1 MKSYNEMYLSIVVQN
16 NDPEQRGRIKCW
28 VPSISAVIY
37 DKWNKLKKDR
47 KFKFPGKNINSDLSG
62 DIIDELKTILPWAE
76 QSVMLMGATGS
87 GRYHSQDN
95 TATISDSNVT
105 SKTQPD
111 TATPNSVFT
120 KYKLNPENIGEKPG
134 RIYQT
139 PDAQLSDGFTD
150 TAGNKTKYVNKYGQN
165 YEPAVYSNAAKGSFS
180 IPNVGSHV
188 WVFFR
193 EGNLQY
199 PVYMGASFGQEDFR
213 SIFNESG
220 GAAQDYPGSYESK
233 SKLDN
238 PNPTVDSDIYRN
250 KYVFN
255 QKGGTIEI
263 INTDKREALNLIHY
277 SGSYLGF
284 NNRTAV
290 LFSANNFQSL
300 ILGNTFET
308 FKGNKSLLIEKDF
321 DFLTKGDNLVK
332 IGNLNPAG
340 FQAWY
345 NIYTDIHNLKKLF
358 EIQRVEQSGSFATI
372 SQLGSSVPSPS
383 TQDGSWATQS
393 SKAQIVSLIESK
405 AKDLAD
411 AEVQMGRGG
420 SEIRTITKH
429 KIEAIGLVMNDYD
442 SYRLDS
448 VGKLSN
454 YATTINSIGVWAE
467 VKASPLVEYVDAE
480 NFPCGSLTQFIA
492 NKYKAIVGSGGYEL
506 KTTGP
511 VDISG
516 TIVNLVGKQLNV
528 AAQQEL
534 TIDGGKRLNLIAD
547 IITLSQ
553 RAGKQVNIPTN
564 FGVSK
569 NTVIKGGMHVEGE
582 LSVQHISGPVEWQV
596 TEPTHIKTTMTIKN
610 VSITGVTQG
619 AGANQD
625 ISTGTMTGEIELDV
639 DHTHYF
645 RNIALALLPAETDVR
660 NDAAAKVNADS
671 ATARGHKAVA
681 DGKRGG
687 GSMRPGP
694 VVNGPNNNNYGDGTN
709 TSD

>member
-1 MKSYNEMYLSIVVQN
+1 MKSHGNYLGIVIQN
-16 NDPEQRGRIKCW
+16 NDPEQRGRVKVW
-28 VPSISAVIY
+28 VPSISAVVY
-37 DKWNKLKKDR
+37 EKWNKLKKDR
-47 KFKFPGKNINSDLSG
+47 KFKFPGKNISSDLSG
-62 DIIDELKTILPWAE
+62 DIMDELKTILPWAE
-76 QSVMLMGATGS
+76 QQTPNIGATGS

-95 TATISDSNVT
+95 TATISDSNVVA
-105 SKTQPD
+105 KTQPD
-111 TATPNSVFT
+111 TATPNAVFA
-120 KYKLNPENIGEKPG
+120 KYKLNTENIGEKPG

-139 PDAQLSDGFTD
+139 PDGQVSDGFTD
-150 TAGNKTKYVNKYGQN
+150 TANNKTKYVNKYGQN

-180 IPNVGSHV
+180 VPNVGSHV

-193 EGNLQY
+193 EGDCQY
-199 PVYMGASFGQEDFR
+199 PVYTGASFGQEDFR
-213 SIFNESG
+213 SIFG
-220 GAAQDYPGSYESK
+220 TGQDYPGSYESK

-255 QKGGTIEI
+255 QKGGVIEI

-277 SGSYLGF
+277 SGSYMGF

-383 TQDGSWATQS
+383 TQDGSWAIQS
-393 SKAQIVSLIESK
+393 SKANIVSLIESK

-411 AEVQMGRGG
+411 AELQMGRGG

-442 SYRLDS
+442 SYRLDP

-454 YATTINSIGVWAE
+454 YATTINGTGVWAE
-467 VKASPLVEYVDAE
+467 VKESPLLEYVDAE

-492 NKYKAIVGSGGYEL
+492 NKYKTIVGSGGYEM

-516 TIVNLVGKQLNV
+516 SIVNLVGKQLNV

-534 TIDGGKRLNLIAD
+534 TIDGGKRLNLVAD

-569 NTVIKGGMHVEGE
+569 NGVIKGGLHVEGE
-582 LSVQHISGPVEWQV
+582 VSVQHLTGPVEWQV

-610 VSITGVTQG
+610 VSIIGVTQG
-619 AGANQD
+619 AGANQP
-625 ISTGTMTGEIELDV
+625 ITTGTMTGEIELDV
-639 DHTHYF
+639 NHTHYF
-645 RNIALALLPAETDVR
+645 RNIAMSLLPAAADVR
-660 NDAAAKVNADS
+660 NDAATKVNADA
-671 ATARGHKAVA
+671 ATARGHKVPT

-687 GSMRPGP
+687 GGMRPSP
-694 VVNGPNNNNYGDGTN
+694 VDNGPNNNDYGDGSN
-709 TSD
+709 PSD